1 MPNRVESKNI
11 SSLLARLQTKG
22 HSNIVSVLNNCSIKE
37 KKNTGAFVYALTI
50 QADTDFI
57 TTWLDSKARAIIV
70 DEMTSLLRHEGQA
83 YAVEMLVSKRHRT
96 SSAKKVRAN
105 KSKKILSV
113 CERAGI
119 AFTAPKGFGEKN
131 YAVSEINRLAYD
143 VTTSM
148 LLSNKETFSGPPLVT
163 LYGKS
168 GVGKTHLLNALSEKL
183 TLSGQGEGLLYCDI
197 ASFLT
202 GFRKALLQ
210 RRERVFFDI
219 CRDAEYLLLDDLHYL
234 TNNDG
239 EESHQTI
246 VFDLLNNFVSRTK
259 PTIITCEDYPDSYR
273 SIKARITTRLKSGLV
288 LEIKPPDYDLRYL
301 ILEINAK
308 EKGLDLSPKV
318 LEYLAERI
326 RKSPR
331 DLVGAIN
338 AIRAHIGLGKES
350 QSTDIRFV
358 TKILADEFRHQQKII
373 TFDEILQAVSRHFDL
388 NVSELTSK
396 NKSRKITYPRYLAM
410 YLARERT
417 NMSFPDIAKKFNMH
431 HTSVMHG
438 YNTVSEQKKSDTRLK
453 SNLIALDMLV
463 SE

>member
-11 SSLLARLQTKG
+11 NSLLARLQTKG
-22 HSNIVSVLNNCSIKE
+22 HGNIVSVLNNCSIKE

-105 KSKKILSV
+105 KSKKSVSV

-148 LLSNKETFSGPPLVT
+148 LLSNKETFSGTPLVT

-202 GFRKALLQ
+202 GFRRALLQ

-246 VFDLLNNFVSRTK
+246 VFDLLNNCCLQNK
-259 PTIITCEDYPDSYR
+259 ADDYHLR
-273 SIKARITTRLKSGLV
+273 RLSG
-288 LEIKPPDYDLRYL
+288 
-301 ILEINAK
+301 
-308 EKGLDLSPKV
+308 
-318 LEYLAERI
+318 
-326 RKSPR
+326 
-331 DLVGAIN
+331 
-338 AIRAHIGLGKES
+338 
-350 QSTDIRFV
+350 
-358 TKILADEFRHQQKII
+358 
-373 TFDEILQAVSRHFDL
+373 
-388 NVSELTSK
+388 
-396 NKSRKITYPRYLAM
+396 
-410 YLARERT
+410 
-417 NMSFPDIAKKFNMH
+417 
-431 HTSVMHG
+431 
-438 YNTVSEQKKSDTRLK
+438 
-453 SNLIALDMLV
+453 
-463 SE
+463 